1 MSVWSDVIAGFA
13 LIAGTYWLIKTV
25 RSWRRFRRSVQKEI
39 YSGYFEYAF
48 RSKNLM
54 RLSESFYF
62 KNTFGKHRIFYQLA
76 QAENQKAPQAYVL
89 ILLTSG
95 LYILNIKNQGG
106 KITAGKTGDFKQH
119 YAEKNGNKKSQAEH
133 LYLLENPIEESRFFE
148 ERIRKRLKN
157 FRIPYRSIVVFP
169 DRCELSWDKEAE
181 KEIPV
186 IRRGQLLGLLEADFT
201 KALDRL
207 TENQIDEIFHILADE
222 SIALEK
228 NS

>member
-1 MSVWSDVIAGFA
+1 MDFILRIIQAISDFLWGTPMTIALVGTGLYLSVKFKFRYITKIGFH
-13 LIAGTYWLIKTV
+13 
-25 RSWRRFRRSVQKEI
+25 
-39 YSGYFEYAF
+39 
-48 RSKNLM
+48 
-54 RLSESFYF
+54 F

-186 IRRGQLLGLLEADFT
+186 IRRGQLFGLLEADFT

>member
-133 LYLLENPIEESRFFE
+133 LYLLENPIEDLALKLFPAPSLSPAHSIPLTDRPPDCRQTLSRDSH
-148 ERIRKRLKN
+148 RKVSH
-157 FRIPYRSIVVFP
+157 PVQPEAPFP
-169 DRCELSWDKEAE
+169 DTVPQTVSPKYPHPGTA
-181 KEIPV
+181 
-186 IRRGQLLGLLEADFT
+186 G
-201 KALDRL
+201 ALPQKR
-207 TENQIDEIFHILADE
+207 FRSRWAIL
-222 SIALEK
+222 
-228 NS
+228 

>member
-25 RSWRRFRRSVQKEI
+25 HDWLRFRRSVQKEI
-39 YSGYFEYAF
+39 YSGFFEYAF
-48 RSKNLM
+48 RRKNLM

-62 KNTFGKHRIFYQLA
+62 KNSFGKHRIFYQLA

-106 KITAGKTGDFKQH
+106 KITARKTGDFKQH
-119 YAEKNGNKKSQAEH
+119 YTEKHGGKELQTEH
-133 LYLLENPIEESRFFE
+133 LYLLKNPLEESRFFE

-157 FRIPYRSIVVFP
+157 FRIPYQSIVVFP
-169 DRCELSWDKEAE
+169 DHCQLSWDGEAE

-186 IRRGQLLGLLEADFT
+186 IKRGQLFGLLEADFT
-201 KALDRL
+201 EALDSL
-207 TENQIDEIFHILADE
+207 TESQIDEIFHILADE

-228 NS
+228 NG